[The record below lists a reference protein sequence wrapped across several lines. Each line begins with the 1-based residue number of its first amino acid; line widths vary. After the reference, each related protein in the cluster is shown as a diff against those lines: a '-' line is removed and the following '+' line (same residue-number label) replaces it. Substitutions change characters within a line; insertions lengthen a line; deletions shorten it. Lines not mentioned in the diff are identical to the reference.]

1 MINNKINESKKEMNV
16 INTSYIVKSPSMQSS
31 HLGGRNYSIDLLK
44 IISMMMVLALHT
56 NRYGG
61 FLDRT
66 DLSWY
71 NFIVYYFEHLAIP
84 AVDIFIII
92 SSWFLRDKTCSIYK
106 VVSLLTTILFWTVIS
121 LLMATCLGQNVDI
134 KEIVKSIPFVGR
146 AYDFLSGYI
155 ILYLVSP
162 FLNKMLDNS
171 TLQQRYLLSLG
182 AFVVFSFLSPITSSH
197 YLTINGG
204 YSCFWFICL
213 YIITSF
219 LKEMEFKYSSCFYF
233 FLYMFFSLI
242 GSVLEL
248 MGITRIANLQYNNVF
263 VVLSA
268 FSIFAFFIHLKI
280 KKKYYQRIISFFS
293 PLTLGVFLIHDHNL
307 MENYYMTLHLSYY
320 IKTGALYI
328 FIFPLFIIVIYVI
341 LSVIEYVR
349 MVMFNY
355 FEINTIIDC
364 MVRKIKKVFLNN
376 KLLWHF

>member
-1 MINNKINESKKEMNV
+1 
-16 INTSYIVKSPSMQSS
+16 
-31 HLGGRNYSIDLLK
+31 
-44 IISMMMVLALHT
+44 
-56 NRYGG
+56 
-61 FLDRT
+61 
-66 DLSWY
+66 
-71 NFIVYYFEHLAIP
+71 
-84 AVDIFIII
+84 
-92 SSWFLRDKTCSIYK
+92 
-106 VVSLLTTILFWTVIS
+106 
-121 LLMATCLGQNVDI
+121 
-134 KEIVKSIPFVGR
+134 
-146 AYDFLSGYI
+146 
-155 ILYLVSP
+155 
-162 FLNKMLDNS
+162 
-171 TLQQRYLLSLG
+171 
-182 AFVVFSFLSPITSSH
+182 
-197 YLTINGG
+197 
-204 YSCFWFICL
+204 
-213 YIITSF
+213 
-219 LKEMEFKYSSCFYF
+219 MEFKYSSCFYF

-376 KLLWHF
+376 KILWHF